1 MYNRWLTTILFS
13 IGFTLA
19 MTSCVN
25 TRKATYF
32 NDIADTAMIA
42 ATNIP
47 EPVINP
53 NDLLSISVSSLDP
66 QSTLLFNTPN
76 LPVAPGVAA
85 TSNNTLQQAVGYLV
99 NKDGMIKFPILG
111 EIKAQGLTKKEL
123 ETNITRQLLDKKLLF
138 DPIVNVRFLNYRVT
152 VLGEVAR
159 PGVITVPSEQISI
172 LEALGQA
179 GDLTINGKR
188 DNVAVIRQQHDGTR
202 TVNRLNLNSS
212 NVLRSP
218 YFFLQSNDVVYVE
231 PDKAKTAAA
240 SRSQQLLPSILSGVS
255 ILVVV
260 ITALIRN

>member
-1 MYNRWLTTILFS
+1 MCNRWLTTLLFS
-13 IGFTLA
+13 IGFALA
-19 MTSCVN
+19 LTSCVN
-25 TRKATYF
+25 TKKATYF
-32 NDIADTAMIA
+32 NDIVDTAMIA

-47 EPVINP
+47 EPVIHA

-66 QSTLLFNTPN
+66 QSTLMFNAPNTP
-76 LPVAPGVAA
+76 VATASGGNSA
-85 TSNNTLQQAVGYLV
+85 LQQAVGYLV
-99 NKDGMIKFPILG
+99 NKDGMVKFPILG
-111 EIKAQGLTKKEL
+111 AIKAEGLTKKEL
-123 ETNITRQLLDKKLLF
+123 ENTITQQLLDKKLLF

-152 VLGEVAR
+152 VLGEVAH

-188 DNVAVIRQQHDGTR
+188 ENVAIIRQHNDGTR

-260 ITALIRN
+260 ITALIRK